1 MLIATHSCCFK
12 CLKEQNLPISI
23 CQNSHLLESQIKESS
38 IEELINTYD
47 KNILQE
53 SVVFAGLEPMLQFK
67 EVYNFIEIFRKN
79 HNDDIVI
86 FTGYY
91 EQEIQE
97 EINLLKEF
105 SNIYLK
111 VGRFL
116 FNDKPIYDNIGKITL
131 ASSNQKFIK
140 IS

>member
-23 CQNSHLLESQIKESS
+23 CQNSHLSESQIKESL
-38 IEELINTYD
+38 ITELIDIYD

-53 SVVFAGLEPMLQFK
+53 SIIFAGLEPMLQFS
-67 EVYNFIEIFRKN
+67 EVLNFIKLFRMN
-79 HNDDIVI
+79 HNDDVVI

-91 EQEIQE
+91 EHEIQE
-97 EINLLKEF
+97 EIETLKKF
-105 SNIYLK
+105 PNIYLK